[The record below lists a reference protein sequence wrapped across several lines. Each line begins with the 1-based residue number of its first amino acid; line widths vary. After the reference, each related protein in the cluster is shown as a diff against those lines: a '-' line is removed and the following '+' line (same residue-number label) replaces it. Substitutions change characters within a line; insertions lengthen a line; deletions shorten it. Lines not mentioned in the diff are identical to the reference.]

1 MKNTVK
7 KQFLAAIIML
17 LAVPY
22 AQAYTPNIH
31 SINIRNT
38 SDNFKSIIYSHKIFK
53 GSPSLLTNPQIIACV
68 AAVTS
73 IAIISVSAL
82 MWYKKHTAQSA
93 TEQSLKN
100 SPYNNPTMR
109 EKFLERASIHRRG
122 NRIIIKNGRIIRS

>member
-7 KQFLAAIIML
+7 KQFFATIIML

-22 AQAYTPNIH
+22 TQAYTPDIH

-38 SDNFKSIIYSHKIFK
+38 SDNFKNIIYTHKIFK
-53 GSPSLLTNPQIIACV
+53 GNPSTLTNPRFIACV

-73 IAIISVSAL
+73 IALLSVSAL
-82 MWYKKHTAQSA
+82 MWYKKHTAQLA

-100 SPYNNPTMR
+100 SLYNRPTMR
-109 EKFLERASIHRRG
+109 EKFLGCASIHRRG
-122 NRIIIKNGRIIRS
+122 GRTIIKNGCTIRS